1 MAVDYVQECGDRD
14 CGGAKVDDPFDRIGH
29 MRLAEA
35 VPNRTQRKT
44 NMSIFDDLNAEF
56 KTWRDRYFEDER
68 ASVRF
73 AHQFA
78 NGLKSY
84 IGAPNV
90 FKRDMSRDTTETAP
104 YVKVCKLVDNGDGTY
119 SAEDTDNFYDIIQ
132 KRGDGYWGFAISV
145 ALETGAN
152 TYQKQYFSF
161 QIHFIIDDNVARL
174 KITSRPDGELTY
186 DLNDDTKNAAAYNF
200 VVKLVRETLK
210 TKPSDLVHKKTPM
223 GFIVPLS
230 DG

>member
-1 MAVDYVQECGDRD
+1 
-14 CGGAKVDDPFDRIGH
+14 
-29 MRLAEA
+29 
-35 VPNRTQRKT
+35 
-44 NMSIFDDLNAEF
+44 MSIFDDLNAEF
-56 KTWRDRYFEDER
+56 KTWRDSYFEDER

-73 AHQFA
+73 AHQFT

-84 IGAPNV
+84 IGAPNA
-90 FKRDMSRDTTETAP
+90 FKRDMPRDTTETAP
-104 YVKVCKLVDNGDGTY
+104 YVKVCKLIDNGDGTY
-119 SAEDTDNFYDIIQ
+119 NAEDTDNFYDIIQ
-132 KRGDGYWGFAISV
+132 KRSDGYWGFAISV

-152 TYQKQYFSF
+152 TYPKQYFSF
-161 QIHFIIDDNVARL
+161 PIHFIIDDNVARL